1 MLISDG
7 ERVDIRTFDERKDK
21 PCILPDN
28 SDAFSYFMPQMS
40 SHILDMIYNI
50 LKLSV
55 SAQSL
60 TLKKTLSSTQS
71 TDPRYITKVVQA
83 SKSFADV

>member
-1 MLISDG
+1 
-7 ERVDIRTFDERKDK
+7 
-21 PCILPDN
+21 
-28 SDAFSYFMPQMS
+28 MPQMS

-60 TLKKTLSSTQS
+60 TLKRTLSSTQS
-71 TDPRYITKVVQA
+71 TDPTYITKVVQA
-83 SKSFADV
+83 SKSFADVQSKTEEEKLEKIESEE